1 MGNGSLMDWN
11 SLTPEAQAAWMEAQA
26 KSSKPDLSHTP
37 AGDTQIVKRGD
48 KKKQTKPIVIK
59 ANGVKEF
66 TINVDQEA
74 MTLGDYLDLTEGL
87 MSQRLKVLGSFVH
100 IDGEHLTPDEGYQFM
115 RSIPMAALES
125 ITTGIESALSGE
137 DPN

>member
-1 MGNGSLMDWN
+1 MDWN

-26 KSSKPDLSHTP
+26 KSSKPSLAHVPTE
-37 AGDTQIVKRGD
+37 DTRTVKRSD
-48 KKKQTKPIVIK
+48 KKKQK
-59 ANGVKEF
+59 AVTINAPGVKEF
-66 TINVDQEA
+66 TLNVDQEA
-74 MTLGDYLDLTEGL
+74 MTLGDYLDMTEGL

-100 IDGEHLTPDEGYQFM
+100 IDGKHLTPDEGYQFM